1 MGKPDPAQIV
11 ADEPVA
17 DLEHDTTAVAV
28 EPVIRPQRFRVM
40 RAVQLTA
47 GETTMPGTIV
57 EQGADWPYRRA
68 KQFVDQGYLAPI
80 VTEEG

>member
-1 MGKPDPAQIV
+1 MGNTPRPRPA
-11 ADEPVA
+11 A
-17 DLEHDTTAVAV
+17 TASRAV
-28 EPVIRPQRFRVM
+28 EERPPRFLVM
-40 RAVQLTA
+40 RAVQLKA

-68 KQFVDQGYLAPI
+68 KQFVDLGYLAPI